1 MTSAESGSLNQSA
14 RRIEGI
20 ILVDKDKIITAV
32 NILLEALGDD
42 PSREGLVETP
52 SRVSKMYSDLFSG
65 LSEDPSEVL
74 NTGFDEEHNGLVT
87 LQDLPFSSMCEH
99 HLLPFIG
106 TATISYLPN
115 GRILGASK
123 LGRAL
128 DILSKRPQLQERIT
142 SQLAEL
148 IHSTLRPKGVSV
160 TLSAEHMWMSIRGIK
175 KPGTRLV
182 TSIQKGVLKNQS

>member
-1 MTSAESGSLNQSA
+1 M
-14 RRIEGI
+14 
-20 ILVDKDKIITAV
+20 VDKDKIIAAV
-32 NILLEALGDD
+32 NVLLEALGED
-42 PSREGLVETP
+42 PAREGLVETP
-52 SRVSKMYSDLFSG
+52 KRVSEMYSELFSG
-65 LSEDPSEVL
+65 ISEDPSEVL
-74 NTGFDEEHNGLVT
+74 NISFDEEHDGLVT
-87 LQDLPFSSMCEH
+87 LQDIPFSSMCEH

-160 TLSAEHMWMSIRGIK
+160 TLSAEHMCMSIRGIK
-175 KPGTRLV
+175 KQGTRFV
-182 TSIQKGVLKNQS
+182 TSVQKGVLKTDHNI

>member
-42 PSREGLVETP
+42 PSREGLQETP

-160 TLSAEHMWMSIRGIK
+160 TLSAEHMCMSIRGIK